1 MTITKETII
10 TLLIVVLMNCVLEC
24 YITRNDYTITYS
36 QIVSDI
42 QKNVDENIV
51 EIKDKAVTKG
61 SVLVLAK
68 MKNDTLNLYHF
79 ERGYFTLRY
88 CYDVF
93 EHIKGREILIKNRFE
108 EFRLDIDEYGRIA
121 INPATFTKNI
131 NLSNLLNRWI
141 APYAVIIRVVIY
153 ITKRRKQ
160 NLLE

>member
-88 CYDVF
+88 RYNVF
-93 EHIKGREILIKNRFE
+93 ESIKGRGILIKNRFE
-108 EFRLDIDEYGRIA
+108 EFKLDIDEYGRIA
-121 INPATFTKNI
+121 INPATFTKSI
-131 NLSNLLNRWI
+131 NPSNLLNRWLT
-141 APYAVIIRVVIY
+141 PYSIITFAY
-153 ITKRRKQ
+153 I
-160 NLLE
+160 